1 MKLKE
6 SFLLSEL
13 GGQWV
18 LLPVGEAAASGKML
32 TLNQTG
38 AFLLEKL
45 RQSTSR
51 EALVEALL
59 SRYAVEASIAQRDV
73 DKLLA
78 ALTAADALETE

>member
-1 MKLKE
+1 MKIKE
-6 SFLLSEL
+6 SFVLSEL

-32 TLNQTG
+32 TLNKTG
-38 AFLLEKL
+38 AFLIEQL
-45 RQSTSR
+45 RQPTHR

-59 SRYAVEASIAQRDV
+59 SRYAVEPSIAQRDV
-73 DKLLA
+73 DKLLS